1 MCSEATTK
9 FFSYVDTIQQITF
22 SKDGTRMYFLAAPE
36 KHPVGLYC
44 VPIDVERTGGTSM
57 VGVVCCLFV
66 TALFIC
72 LYLSLISFI
81 NHIHHFDSFSSQ
93 WLLLFVVYLIV
104 TTLFIHLHI
113 QLYHLLVS
121 STMSNVLFNGWYCLL
136 FICHELLHFNIFSS
150 IFSFYLI
157 FVL

>member
-72 LYLSLISFI
+72 CYLS
-81 NHIHHFDSFSSQ
+81 
-93 WLLLFVVYLIV
+93 
-104 TTLFIHLHI
+104 
-113 QLYHLLVS
+113 VS
-121 STMSNVLFNGWYCLL
+121 STMSSFILFITNGWYCLL
-136 FICHELLHFNIFSS
+136 LIDMTLLYFY
-150 IFSFYLI
+150 SFYNFLLLFHI
-157 FVL
+157 CTVKELNILVILLNFCPGLLDFSKCYAILV